1 MPYALQYDVPADEQ
15 FYRRVA
21 AEIGDEQP
29 KGLVAHLVVKRD
41 GGLRHIE
48 VWDSKEEWERFRTER
63 IEPAL
68 DKVFAAAG
76 FAHRPPRPPMQ
87 EMDLVDVRVGS

>member
-15 FYRRVA
+15 FYRQVA
-21 AEIGDEQP
+21 AEIGDEHP
-29 KGLVAHLVVKRD
+29 VGLVAHLVVKRD

-48 VWDSKEEWERFRTER
+48 VWESKTEWERFRNEQV
-63 IEPAL
+63 EPAL
-68 DKVFAAAG
+68 DKVFTAAG

>member
-21 AEIGDEQP
+21 AEIGDERP
-29 KGLVAHLVVKRD
+29 EGLVAHLVVRRD

-48 VWDSKEEWERFRTER
+48 VWDSKTEWERFRTER
-63 IEPAL
+63 VEPAL
-68 DKVFAAAG
+68 DKAFAAAG
-76 FAHRPPRPPMQ
+76 FAHRPPRPPML
-87 EMDLVDVRVGS
+87 EMDLVDVRLGS

>member
-29 KGLVAHLVVKRD
+29 EGLVAHLGVKRD

-48 VWDSKEEWERFRTER
+48 VWDSKEEAERFRTER

-68 DKVFAAAG
+68 DKVFAGAG
-76 FAHRPPRPPMQ
+76 VAHRPPRPQM
-87 EMDLVDVRVGS
+87 EEIDLVDVRVGS

>member
-1 MPYALQYDVPADEQ
+1 MPYALQFDVPADEQ
-15 FYRRVA
+15 FYRRVK

-29 KGLVAHLVVKRD
+29 KGFVAHLVVKRD

-48 VWDSKEEWERFRTER
+48 VWDSKEDWERFREER
-63 IEPAL
+63 ADPAL

-76 FAHRPPRPPMQ
+76 LANRPPRPPEQ
-87 EMDLVDVRVGS
+87 EMDLVDAWVGS